1 VIDESETIVEWP
13 AYQRARS
20 ELGGDF
26 VRILAYF
33 REDGIKSVAAIE
45 AAMRAGDAVALVI
58 PAHTLKGEARQF
70 GAMPLGALAELIEVV
85 ARRCIEDHQAPDE
98 LIETVVRLRP
108 LFERTLE
115 LCEQEANPPTPR
127 RTAGFGRKVQAL

>member
-1 VIDESETIVEWP
+1 VTDESADIVEWS
-13 AYQRARS
+13 AYQQARS

-45 AAMRAGDAVALVI
+45 AAMRSGDAVALVP

-70 GAMPLGALAELIEVV
+70 GALPLGALAELIEVV
-85 ARRCIEDHQAPDE
+85 ARRCIEDHQTPDE
-98 LIETVVRLRP
+98 LIETVVKLRP

-115 LCEQEANPPTPR
+115 LCEQEANPPAVR
-127 RTAGFGRKVQAL
+127 SAGFGRKIQAL